1 MPRRM
6 CFAFAPH
13 HSLTTTYNST
23 TTPMYCSTS
32 LVLSSAPLTID
43 STETFDE
50 QKARA
55 QCLEVFEVPAKPEQ
69 LEVVSALARRQ
80 DCILI
85 AGCGWGKTLVYF
97 LPLVLWPDRVILVL
111 SPLKALAEE
120 QQQKLEIVNIRSI
133 AIKGETVITQEIL
146 NSLGEGRYRAVFL
159 SPELIFSSDRIKN
172 LWRQPGWRKRLFA
185 IVVDEAHCIDS
196 WGGSFRQEYGRIGE
210 LRSMVPRETPFLA
223 TSATLPPQV
232 LENIKK
238 RLHFRPDT
246 HIVNVG
252 NDRPN
257 IKFIVIEFQ
266 YPMNSFQDLKFL
278 MDFKKTIVY
287 FNTRPD
293 AERARRYLLQEL
305 CLDSNKIA
313 VYHSIKSEKL
323 KADVLERFRK
333 DKVLILLATEAVGM
347 GCDINNIARV
357 VQYGI
362 PQSLASL
369 IQRLGRAARDSKL
382 QGIGLT
388 IVPHNPSRAVKD
400 TADKDLHAFL
410 YTETCRREVLDGIFG
425 NKKREKE
432 DEKVTTNCCD
442 NCHPKKK
449 SVEIVCT
456 NTEVYQDVEA
466 KAAAKRVPRRTDE
479 EKAVAKQ
486 AIESWRK
493 AVWERDFSSRTF
505 FFPTPQYVM
514 SDQVLQALA
523 DKHAKVVAADSIN
536 SFLNWSPPKSEYI
549 QELTAILM
557 DINKTIT
564 DRQGEK
570 SSSLKYRDCTPSR
583 STNQPLTP
591 SPRMPP
597 PPKKPRLHQDK
608 FSFIYNTPPPPF
620 AVSIVQFALPP
631 NQVQSPPQQPFIN
644 PTDSNSHSPTPTKS
658 STLPLAT
665 PLPTTLTP
673 PSLQRKSRLP
683 RSGFTFAD
691 RNNWTAAKYLG
702 GQGSSSK

>member
-1 MPRRM
+1 
-6 CFAFAPH
+6 
-13 HSLTTTYNST
+13 
-23 TTPMYCSTS
+23 
-32 LVLSSAPLTID
+32 
-43 STETFDE
+43 
-50 QKARA
+50 
-55 QCLEVFEVPAKPEQ
+55 
-69 LEVVSALARRQ
+69 
-80 DCILI
+80 
-85 AGCGWGKTLVYF
+85 
-97 LPLVLWPDRVILVL
+97 
-111 SPLKALAEE
+111 
-120 QQQKLEIVNIRSI
+120 
-133 AIKGETVITQEIL
+133 
-146 NSLGEGRYRAVFL
+146 
-159 SPELIFSSDRIKN
+159 
-172 LWRQPGWRKRLFA
+172 
-185 IVVDEAHCIDS
+185 
-196 WGGSFRQEYGRIGE
+196 
-210 LRSMVPRETPFLA
+210 
-223 TSATLPPQV
+223 
-232 LENIKK
+232 
-238 RLHFRPDT
+238 
-246 HIVNVG
+246 
-252 NDRPN
+252 
-257 IKFIVIEFQ
+257 
-266 YPMNSFQDLKFL
+266 MNSFQDLKFL

-313 VYHSIKSEKL
+313 VYHSIK
-323 KADVLERFRK
+323 
-333 DKVLILLATEAVGM
+333 AVGM

-410 YTETCRREVLDGIFG
+410 YTETCRREVLD
-425 NKKREKE
+425 
-432 DEKVTTNCCD
+432 
-442 NCHPKKK
+442 
-449 SVEIVCT
+449 
-456 NTEVYQDVEA
+456 EVYQDVEA

-570 SSSLKYRDCTPSR
+570 DA
-583 STNQPLTP
+583 STSKEASLTP
-591 SPRMPP
+591 R
-597 PPKKPRLHQDK
+597 
-608 FSFIYNTPPPPF
+608 
-620 AVSIVQFALPP
+620 
-631 NQVQSPPQQPFIN
+631 
-644 PTDSNSHSPTPTKS
+644 
-658 STLPLAT
+658 
-665 PLPTTLTP
+665 
-673 PSLQRKSRLP
+673 
-683 RSGFTFAD
+683 
-691 RNNWTAAKYLG
+691 
-702 GQGSSSK
+702 